1 MEFGRR
7 FLLTKNS
14 LDFCPKSYY
23 NKYILFLFCH
33 KNSMVKGKTE
43 VGFYAGI
50 CVCGNAAV

>member
-14 LDFCPKSYY
+14 LDFSPKSYY

-43 VGFYAGI
+43 VGFYVGI
-50 CVCGNAAV
+50 CVCGDAAV